1 MNVTSDAGHI
11 MKIEYKVSQDG
22 LRIETFPKGVLDI
35 KETIDYFGM
44 LKNDKKI
51 KQGAIEIVYFD
62 YVTDFEI
69 SYLESKEIVKSYQ
82 KPKAVQIINKT
93 IFVCR
98 TDFAYGMGRMLQTL
112 HNIENSGHKVEVVMS
127 ESELENAIK
136 S

>member
-51 KQGAIEIVYFD
+51 KQVCKIIKSYKLCSRCNVNWEIVGN
-62 YVTDFEI
+62 I
-69 SYLESKEIVKSYQ
+69 CWWL
-82 KPKAVQIINKT
+82 QI
-93 IFVCR
+93 
-98 TDFAYGMGRMLQTL
+98 
-112 HNIENSGHKVEVVMS
+112 
-127 ESELENAIK
+127 
-136 S
+136 

>member
-1 MNVTSDAGHI
+1 MNVTSDTGHI

-62 YVTDFEI
+62 YVTDFKM

-93 IFVCR
+93 IFFCK
-98 TDFAYGMGRMLQTL
+98 TDFAYGMGRMLQAL
-112 HNIENSGHKVEVVMS
+112 HNIENSEHKVEVV
-127 ESELENAIK
+127 I
-136 S
+136 